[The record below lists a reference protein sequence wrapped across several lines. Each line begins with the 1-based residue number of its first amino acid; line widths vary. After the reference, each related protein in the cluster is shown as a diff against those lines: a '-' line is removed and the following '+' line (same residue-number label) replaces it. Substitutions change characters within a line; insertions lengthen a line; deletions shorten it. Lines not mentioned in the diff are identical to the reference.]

1 MTDPEAMERFQAL
14 YADHHAAVYAYAVSR
29 VGRQLADE
37 VVSETFLV
45 AWRRL
50 ADVPAPVLPWLL
62 TVARNTACSQF
73 RGSARQRSI
82 SAELRAW
89 VTEAEL
95 SAPDVADEVAER
107 IAVLAAL
114 AALPEADR
122 ELLTLVAW
130 HGLKPAEAA
139 RVVGCSTAAYF
150 VRLHRARRR
159 LERAMADPPE
169 PVGSAERIGLT
180 EPVGPPEP
188 ADPSERIDLAEPA
201 GSPERIGLAGRAG
214 LTGPVGPPGPADLAG
229 PAGPPG
235 PAGSPDSVRLG
246 DPVLA
251 HREEQTR

>member
-14 YADHHAAVYAYAVSR
+14 YADHQAAVYAYAVSR
-29 VGRQLADE
+29 AGRQLADE
-37 VVSETFLV
+37 VVSEVFLV

-50 ADVPAPVLPWLL
+50 ADVPAQALPWLL

-107 IAVLAAL
+107 AAVLAAL

-169 PVGSAERIGLT
+169 PGLT
-180 EPVGPPEP
+180 EATGPAETTGPPEAADLPEATGP
-188 ADPSERIDLAEPA
+188 AEA
-201 GSPERIGLAGRAG
+201 AG
-214 LTGPVGPPGPADLAG
+214 LTA

-235 PAGSPDSVRLG
+235 PAGSPDSARLG

>member
-1 MTDPEAMERFQAL
+1 MTDQAAIERFQAL
-14 YADHHAAVYAYAVSR
+14 YAQHHARVYAYAVSR

-37 VVSETFLV
+37 VVSEVFLV

-50 ADVPAPVLPWLL
+50 ADVPAPALPWLL

-82 SAELRAW
+82 SAEMRAW

-95 SAPDVADEVAER
+95 SEPDVADAVSER
-107 IAVLAAL
+107 LSVLTAL

-130 HGLKPAEAA
+130 HGLKPNEAA

-169 PVGSAERIGLT
+169 RAVTDPPGRAVADAPEHARAD
-180 EPVGPPEP
+180 PPERAVADAP
-188 ADPSERIDLAEPA
+188 EHARADPP
-201 GSPERIGLAGRAG
+201 GRA
-214 LTGPVGPPGPADLAG
+214 V
-229 PAGPPG
+229 AGPPG
-235 PAGSPDSVRLG
+235 RAAAVPPERAVSDLPGRASADCPDAARLG
-246 DPVLA
+246 HPVLA
-251 HREEQTR
+251 HRREPSL